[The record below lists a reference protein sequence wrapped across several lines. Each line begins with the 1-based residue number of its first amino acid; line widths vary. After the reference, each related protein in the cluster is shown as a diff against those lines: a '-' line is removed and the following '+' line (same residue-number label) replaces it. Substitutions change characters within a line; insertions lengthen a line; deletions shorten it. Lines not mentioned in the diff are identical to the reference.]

1 MERLL
6 NACRHEIRP
15 NIQRAA
21 DYQLDQVN
29 LAPELHSLEDLEDP
43 AARALSELI
52 LAFLENRDAGW
63 ETARLTRLRYPGSPL
78 PPVTSPLKYWLTNLP
93 WLHDNELEPRPLFQ
107 RWFVPESLLR
117 GQGGRFAHLAPL
129 SLKLAHRLGANAE
142 LRTTLKRLG
151 LNVYPTEDERT
162 GPELLEALADAWE
175 EGALPAGGFDVFLGQ
190 VRHAWR
196 HLDPSGE
203 VPERFLVRTR
213 ARRFEV
219 SNVRIF

>member
-1 MERLL
+1 M
-6 NACRHEIRP
+6 
-15 NIQRAA
+15 
-21 DYQLDQVN
+21 
-29 LAPELHSLEDLEDP
+29 
-43 AARALSELI
+43 
-52 LAFLENRDAGW
+52 
-63 ETARLTRLRYPGSPL
+63 
-78 PPVTSPLKYWLTNLP
+78 
-93 WLHDNELEPRPLFQ
+93 
-107 RWFVPESLLR
+107 
-117 GQGGRFAHLAPL
+117 
-129 SLKLAHRLGANAE
+129 KLAHRLGANAE